1 MALAPESQSS
11 QTSTSAVWTSGV
23 GGFPVLGGKPP
34 SPSHAPE
41 TEKLLKTP
49 ITEIP
54 FLTFHFFL
62 PITTVLPPSHS
73 LPIPAVYPCSPILR
87 AQTAA
92 SFLSLLKYTPAYSYT
107 MAPRVIVVGG
117 GLSGLSAAHTI
128 YLAGGNVVVLDKQ
141 GFFGGNSTKATS
153 GINGALTRTQV
164 EHGIPDSVK
173 QFYDDTLKSAR
184 DKARPDL
191 IKVLTYKSAAAVEWL
206 QDVFDLDL
214 TLVSRLGGHSQPRTH
229 RGHDAK
235 FPGMAITYALMQRIE
250 ELSETEPHRVT
261 IIKKA
266 RVTSLNKD
274 GNNITGV
281 TYEADGQTASLDG
294 PVVLA
299 TGGYAADFGDT
310 SLLQKHRPDT
320 MGLATTNGTHAT
332 GDGQKMVMAIGGNG
346 IDMDKVQV
354 HPTGLVDP
362 KDPGSKWKFLAA
374 EALRGE
380 GGILLN
386 GDGDRFCDEL
396 GHRDYVSG
404 MIFKEKD
411 KGKYPVRLIL
421 NSKASKTLD
430 FHTRHYS
437 GRGLMRKM
445 TGQELA
451 KEIGCTPDHLQKT
464 FQTYNSIADGK
475 QKDPWG
481 KKFFHNMPVDIN
493 DDFHVAL
500 MEPVLHFTM
509 GGIEIN
515 DKAQVLNQEKKPFD
529 GLFACGELAGG
540 VHGANRLGGSSLL
553 GCVVY
558 GRVAGDS
565 ASNYLFQQAL
575 SGTAAGAAAQR
586 LGQISLHLDPS
597 APGKLTVEWANGG
610 SGSGA
615 VAVQQQ
621 AGAAPAAAA
630 PAGESAAKAKPDPK
644 AFKIPETEYT
654 MEEVA
659 KHNKEGDLW
668 VVVKG
673 VVMDLSNWLDE
684 HPGGPQAIKNFMGR
698 DATEEFE
705 MLHDDEVIPK
715 YAPEQV
721 IGRVKGQEPT
731 LEF

>member
-1 MALAPESQSS
+1 
-11 QTSTSAVWTSGV
+11 
-23 GGFPVLGGKPP
+23 
-34 SPSHAPE
+34 
-41 TEKLLKTP
+41 
-49 ITEIP
+49 
-54 FLTFHFFL
+54 
-62 PITTVLPPSHS
+62 
-73 LPIPAVYPCSPILR
+73 
-87 AQTAA
+87 
-92 SFLSLLKYTPAYSYT
+92 

-164 EHGIPDSVK
+164 EHGIQDSVK

-206 QDVFDLDL
+206 QDVFNLDL

-235 FPGMAITYALMQRIE
+235 FPGMAITYALMQRLE
-250 ELSETEPHRVT
+250 ELAESEPERVQ

-266 RVTSLNKD
+266 RVTSLNKE
-274 GNNITGV
+274 GNKVTGV
-281 TYEADGQTASLDG
+281 TYEFNGEPQTIEG

-299 TGGYAADFGDT
+299 TGGYAADFGDG
-310 SLLQKHRPDT
+310 SLLKKHRPDT
-320 MGLATTNGTHAT
+320 YGLATTNGSHAT

-386 GDGDRFCDEL
+386 ADGDRFCDEL

-404 MIFKEKD
+404 MMWKEKD
-411 KGKYPVRLIL
+411 KGKFPIRLIL
-421 NSKASKTLD
+421 NSKASNTLD

-437 GRGLMRKM
+437 GRGLMKKM
-445 TGQELA
+445 TGKELA
-451 KEIGCTPDHLQKT
+451 KEIGCTPEHLQKT
-464 FQTYNSIADGK
+464 FQTYNAIAEGK

-481 KKFFHNMPVDIN
+481 KKFFHNMPLDISDN
-493 DDFHVAL
+493 FHVAL

-515 DKAQVLNQEKKPFD
+515 DRAQVLNQDKKPFD

-575 SGTAAGAAAQR
+575 KGGAGAAR
-586 LGQISLHLDPS
+586 LGQIALHIDPS
-597 APGKLTVEWANGG
+597 TPGKISVEWGAGS
-610 SGSGA
+610 SGS
-615 VAVQQQ
+615 
-621 AGAAPAAAA
+621 APASQTTSTTGPGPQKAD
-630 PAGESAAKAKPDPK
+630 GKQAAKPNEAK
-644 AFKIPETEYT
+644 AFSIPEKEYT

-659 KHNKEGDLW
+659 KHNKKEDLW

-673 VVMDLSNWLDE
+673 VVLDLTNWLDD
-684 HPGGPQAIKNFMGR
+684 HPGGPQALLNFMGR

-715 YAPEQV
+715 YAPSQV
-721 IGRVKGQEPT
+721 IGRVKGQKVT
-731 LEF
+731 LEI

>member
-1 MALAPESQSS
+1 MA
-11 QTSTSAVWTSGV
+11 TS
-23 GGFPVLGGKPP
+23 
-34 SPSHAPE
+34 
-41 TEKLLKTP
+41 
-49 ITEIP
+49 
-54 FLTFHFFL
+54 
-62 PITTVLPPSHS
+62 
-73 LPIPAVYPCSPILR
+73 
-87 AQTAA
+87 
-92 SFLSLLKYTPAYSYT
+92 
-107 MAPRVIVVGG
+107 VIVVGG

-128 YLAGGNVVVLDKQ
+128 YLAGGNVTVLDKQ

-153 GINGALTRTQV
+153 GINGALTRTQI
-164 EHGIPDSVK
+164 ELGIQDSVK

-184 DKARPDL
+184 DKARPEL

-206 QDVFDLDL
+206 QDVFNLDL

-235 FPGMAITYALMQRIE
+235 FPGMAITYALMQRLE
-250 ELSETEPHRVT
+250 ELAETEPHRVK

-266 RVTSLNKD
+266 RVTSLNKE
-274 GNNITGV
+274 GNTITGV
-281 TYEADGQTASLDG
+281 QYEHDGQTKTLNG

-299 TGGYAADFGDT
+299 TGGYAADFGEG
-310 SLLQKHRPDT
+310 SLLKKHRPDT
-320 MGLATTNGTHAT
+320 YGLATTNGSHAT

-386 GDGDRFCDEL
+386 ADGDRFCDEL

-404 MIFKEKD
+404 MMWKEKD
-411 KGKYPVRLIL
+411 KGKFPIRLVL
-421 NSKASKTLD
+421 NSKASKVLD

-437 GRGLMRKM
+437 GRGLMKKM
-445 TGQELA
+445 TGRELA
-451 KEIGCTPDHLQKT
+451 KEIGCTPEHLQQT
-464 FQTYNSIADGK
+464 FQTYNAIAEGK

-481 KKFFHNMPVDIN
+481 KRFFHNMPLDIN

-515 DKAQVLNQEKKPFD
+515 EKAQVLNKEKKPFE

-575 SGTAAGAAAQR
+575 KGSAGAAR
-586 LGQISLHLDPS
+586 LGQIALHIDPS
-597 APGKLTVEWANGG
+597 TPGKISVEWAGAGG
-610 SGSGA
+610 NEAPRAQA
-615 VAVQQQ
+615 VPAS
-621 AGAAPAAAA
+621 APAA
-630 PAGESAAKAKPDPK
+630 KK
-644 AFKIPETEYT
+644 ETEEKPFSIPDKEFT

-659 KHNKEGDLW
+659 KHNKKDDLW

-673 VVMDLSNWLDE
+673 VVLDLTNWLDD
-684 HPGGPQAIKNFMGR
+684 HPGGPQALLNFMGR

-715 YAPEQV
+715 YAPSQV
-721 IGRVKGQEPT
+721 IGRVKGQEVT
-731 LEF
+731 LKV

>member
-1 MALAPESQSS
+1 
-11 QTSTSAVWTSGV
+11 
-23 GGFPVLGGKPP
+23 
-34 SPSHAPE
+34 
-41 TEKLLKTP
+41 
-49 ITEIP
+49 
-54 FLTFHFFL
+54 
-62 PITTVLPPSHS
+62 
-73 LPIPAVYPCSPILR
+73 
-87 AQTAA
+87 
-92 SFLSLLKYTPAYSYT
+92 

-164 EHGIPDSVK
+164 DNKVGDSVK

-206 QDVFDLDL
+206 QDVFNLDL

-235 FPGMAITYALMQRIE
+235 FPGMAITYALMQRLE
-250 ELSETEPHRVT
+250 ELAETEPHRVQ

-266 RVTSLNKD
+266 RVTGLTKE
-274 GNNITGV
+274 GNSILGV
-281 TYEADGQTASLDG
+281 SYEFDGQNQTVEG

-299 TGGYAADFGDT
+299 TGGYAADFGET
-310 SLLQKHRPDT
+310 SLLKKHRPDT
-320 MGLATTNGTHAT
+320 YGLATTNGTHAT
-332 GDGQKMVMAIGGNG
+332 GDGQKMVMDIGGNG

-380 GGILLN
+380 GGLLLN
-386 GDGDRFCDEL
+386 ADGDRFCDEL

-404 MIFKEKD
+404 MMWKEKE
-411 KGKYPVRLIL
+411 KNKFPIRLIL
-421 NSKASKTLD
+421 NSKASNVLD

-437 GRGLMRKM
+437 GRGLMKKM
-445 TGQELA
+445 SGEELA
-451 KEIGCTPDHLQKT
+451 KEIGCKPDHLQST
-464 FQTYNSIADGK
+464 FKKYNSIADGK
-475 QKDPWG
+475 EKDPWG
-481 KKFFHNMPVDIN
+481 KKFFHNLPLDIN
-493 DDFHVAL
+493 DTFHVAV

-515 DKAQVLNQEKKPFD
+515 DKAQVLNQDKKPFD

-558 GRVAGDS
+558 GRVAGDT
-565 ASNYLFQQAL
+565 ASNYLFQKAL
-575 SGTAAGAAAQR
+575 SGAGSSGAAR

-610 SGSGA
+610 A
-615 VAVQQQ
+615 
-621 AGAAPAAAA
+621 AGAAPAQIADA
-630 PAGESAAKAKPDPK
+630 PSGGAPGAGSQPAESAPKVEAKP
-644 AFKIPETEYT
+644 FSIPEKEYS
-654 MEEVA
+654 MDEVA
-659 KHNKEGDLW
+659 KHNTKDDLW

-684 HPGGPQAIKNFMGR
+684 HPGGPQAIMNFMGR

-715 YAPEQV
+715 YAPNQV
-721 IGRVKGQEPT
+721 IGRVKGQEPS
-731 LEF
+731 LEL

>member
-1 MALAPESQSS
+1 
-11 QTSTSAVWTSGV
+11 
-23 GGFPVLGGKPP
+23 
-34 SPSHAPE
+34 
-41 TEKLLKTP
+41 
-49 ITEIP
+49 
-54 FLTFHFFL
+54 
-62 PITTVLPPSHS
+62 
-73 LPIPAVYPCSPILR
+73 
-87 AQTAA
+87 
-92 SFLSLLKYTPAYSYT
+92 
-107 MAPRVIVVGG
+107 MAPSVIVVGG
-117 GLSGLSAAHTI
+117 GLSGLSAAHTLYI
-128 YLAGGNVVVLDKQ
+128 NGGNVTVLDKQ
-141 GFFGGNSTKATS
+141 SFFGGNSTKATS

-164 EHGIPDSVK
+164 DLKIGDSVK

-206 QDVFDLDL
+206 QDVFGLDL

-235 FPGMAITYALMQRIE
+235 FPGMAITYALMQRLE
-250 ELSETEPHRVT
+250 ELAETEPERVK

-266 RVTSLNKD
+266 RVVDLNKE
-274 GNNITGV
+274 GNTVTGV
-281 TYEADGQTASLDG
+281 RYEKDGEIHSLEG

-299 TGGYAADFGDT
+299 TGGYAADFGEG
-310 SLLQKHRPDT
+310 SLLQQHRPDT
-320 MGLATTNGTHAT
+320 MGLATTNGSHAT
-332 GDGQKMVMAIGGNG
+332 GDGQKLVMKIGGNG

-404 MIFKEKD
+404 MIHKEKD
-411 KGKYPVRLIL
+411 KGKYPVRLVL
-421 NSKASKTLD
+421 NSKASNVLD

-437 GRGLMRKM
+437 GRGLMKKM
-445 TGQELA
+445 TGKELA
-451 KEIGCTPDHLQKT
+451 KEIGCTPEHLQKT
-464 FQTYNSIADGK
+464 FKTYNAYAEGK
-475 QKDPWG
+475 EKDPWG
-481 KKFFHNMPVDIN
+481 KKFFHNGPLDIN
-493 DDFHVAL
+493 DDFHVSV

-515 DKAQVLNQEKKPFD
+515 DKAQVLNKEKKPFE

-575 SGTAAGAAAQR
+575 KGTSTGASR
-586 LGQISLHLDPS
+586 LGQIALHIDPNT
-597 APGKLTVEWANGG
+597 PGKISVQWGG
-610 SGSGA
+610 AG
-615 VAVQQQ
+615 Q
-621 AGAAPAAAA
+621 ATAQTAAPAAAA
-630 PAGESAAKAKPDPK
+630 APAAKPAPKP
-644 AFKIPETEYT
+644 FSIPEKEFTL
-654 MEEVA
+654 EEVA
-659 KHNKEGDLW
+659 KHNKKEDLW

-673 VVMDLSNWLDE
+673 VVLDLTGWLDE
-684 HPGGPQAIKNFMGR
+684 HPGGPQAILNFMGR

-721 IGRVKGQEPT
+721 IGRVKGQKVT
-731 LEF
+731 LEI

>member
-1 MALAPESQSS
+1 M
-11 QTSTSAVWTSGV
+11 
-23 GGFPVLGGKPP
+23 
-34 SPSHAPE
+34 
-41 TEKLLKTP
+41 TP
-49 ITEIP
+49 
-54 FLTFHFFL
+54 
-62 PITTVLPPSHS
+62 
-73 LPIPAVYPCSPILR
+73 
-87 AQTAA
+87 
-92 SFLSLLKYTPAYSYT
+92 K
-107 MAPRVIVVGG
+107 VIVVGG

-128 YLAGGNVVVLDKQ
+128 YLAGGSVVVLDKQ

-164 EHGIPDSVK
+164 DLGIKDSVK

-206 QDVFDLDL
+206 QDVFNLDL
-214 TLVSRLGGHSQPRTH
+214 TLVSRLGGHTHERTH

-235 FPGMAITYALMQRIE
+235 FPGMAITYALMQRLE
-250 ELSETEPHRVT
+250 ELAESEPERVQ

-266 RVTSLNKD
+266 RVTGINKD
-274 GNNITGV
+274 GNTVLGV
-281 TYEADGQTASLDG
+281 QYEFGGESTALEG

-299 TGGYAADFGDT
+299 TGGYAADFTET
-310 SLLQKHRPDT
+310 SLLKKWRPDT
-320 MGLATTNGTHAT
+320 FDLSSTNGVHAT

-380 GGILLN
+380 GGLLLN

-404 MIFKEKD
+404 EMWKEKD
-411 KGKYPVRLIL
+411 KGKFPVRLLL
-421 NSKASKTLD
+421 NSKASKVLD

-437 GRGLMRKM
+437 GRGLMKKI
-445 TGQELA
+445 TGKQLA
-451 KEIGCTPDHLQKT
+451 KEIGCTEEHLQAT
-464 FQTYNSIADGK
+464 FKAYNDIADGK
-475 QKDPWG
+475 KKDPYG
-481 KKFFHNMPVDIN
+481 KKFFTNGPVDIN
-493 DDFHVAL
+493 DDFHVAV

-515 DKAQVLNQEKKPFD
+515 DQAQILNSEGKPFD
-529 GLFACGELAGG
+529 GLYACGELAGG

-565 ASNYLFQQAL
+565 ASNYLFQKAL
-575 SGTAAGAAAQR
+575 KGSAGGANQR
-586 LGQISLHLDPS
+586 LGQISLHIDPS
-597 APGKLTVEWANGG
+597 QPGKVSVEWG
-610 SGSGA
+610 SGSGSGDKQA
-615 VAVQQQ
+615 QQSQ
-621 AGAAPAAAA
+621 TSAGPVMTQSGDSSDPGKVSKAGAPAKF
-630 PAGESAAKAKPDPK
+630 SV
-644 AFKIPETEYT
+644 PEKEFSL
-654 MEEVA
+654 EEVA
-659 KHNKEGDLW
+659 QHNTKEDLW

-673 VVMDLSNWLDE
+673 VVLDLTNWLDE
-684 HPGGPQAIKNFMGR
+684 HPGGPQAIMNFMGR

-715 YAPEQV
+715 YAPSQV
-721 IGRVKGQEPT
+721 IGRVTGQEVT
-731 LEF
+731 LEI